1 MSSIFYREITDDS
14 RLVFEVYA
22 VDNAGLVEKL
32 NLPITA
38 AWITESAGHYC
49 SFAIYMNEDIA
60 DSARQFHSKYHNQEI
75 NGVRTSVG
83 ARVYFDND
91 ESFFAMTWV
100 SYFNKQFITT
110 QKCILHATCDYDYL
124 KLTVNGAGGL
134 DIHTNLIPYVE
145 SANVEGFVEG
155 IVDA

>member
-75 NGVRTSVG
+75 NGVSLV
-83 ARVYFDND
+83 V
-91 ESFFAMTWV
+91 
-100 SYFNKQFITT
+100 
-110 QKCILHATCDYDYL
+110 
-124 KLTVNGAGGL
+124 KL
-134 DIHTNLIPYVE
+134 I
-145 SANVEGFVEG
+145 ANFS
-155 IVDA
+155 